1 MILRDLLTERGQL
14 PMYYFAYGMLTD
26 AKNMPGAEYVGV
38 AELRNH
44 RMEFWHWADVV
55 DSPGDTV
62 QGVLWRLP
70 DGMLKSLDQNEGYP
84 SLYGRKTVPV
94 FADGQRYEAT
104 VYYMTPQTHEQIEN
118 KKDGRRPARSYLQTM
133 GRGYVAA
140 GISSEQ
146 IHQALRDSLDQGKD
160 LDEDIQ
166 EVKILTKVKGKG
178 SEPSQLPRFGRPIES
193 GREEYYLGKR
203 VARYNGY
210 HIYRDWFGGQLSYH
224 LFDPRGRTVVLTTF
238 GSQYKGNP
246 NSYIIHGLYAAPSNP
261 VKAHEFYRALIKNLG
276 LTLISDRKQSPGGN
290 RVWQRLENYPD
301 IEVYG
306 YDTHTDQALNISA
319 KDQEMYAVPSAA
331 VKNKETQYIAHNI
344 RLVAAAK

>member
-14 PMYYFAYGMLTD
+14 PIYYFAYGMLTD

-70 DGMLKSLDQNEGYP
+70 DGMLKSLDRNEGYP

-104 VYYMTPQTHEQIEN
+104 VYYMTPQTHEQIESRE
-118 KKDGRRPARSYLQTM
+118 DGRKPARSYLQTM

-140 GISSEQ
+140 GLPSQQ
-146 IHQALRDSLDQGKD
+146 IHDALDISLGHNVNTEG
-160 LDEDIQ
+160 LE
-166 EVKILTKVKGKG
+166 EVQILSQVKGKG
-178 SEPSQLPRFGRPIES
+178 SEPSQLPRFGRPIEP
-193 GREEYYLGKR
+193 GKEEYYLGKR
-203 VARYNGY
+203 VARFNGY
-210 HIYRDWFGGQLSYH
+210 HIYQDWLGGQLSYH
-224 LFDPRGRTVVLTTF
+224 LFDPKGRTVVLTTF

-246 NSYIIHGLYAAPSNP
+246 NSYIVHGLYAAPGNT
-261 VKAHEFYRALIKNLG
+261 VKAHQFYRALIKNLG

-290 RVWQRLENYPD
+290 RVWQRLETYPD

-306 YDTHTDQALNISA
+306 YDTQANQALNISA
-319 KDQEMYAVPSAA
+319 KNHEMYAIPSHA
-331 VKNKETQYIAHNI
+331 VKNADTRYVAHNI
-344 RLVAAAK
+344 RLVATQK